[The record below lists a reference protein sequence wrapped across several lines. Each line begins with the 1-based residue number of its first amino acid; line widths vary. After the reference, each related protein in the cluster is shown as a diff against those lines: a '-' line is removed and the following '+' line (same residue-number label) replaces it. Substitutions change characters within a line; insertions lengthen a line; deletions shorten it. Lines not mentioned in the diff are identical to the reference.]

1 MCSHYEAPTSQQLQD
16 AFGVVPEGP
25 TQTELWPT
33 YIGPFIRLPIASDP
47 HDEAAPE
54 FEALAGMFG
63 LLPFWSKDTKLARR
77 TYNARSET
85 AAEKPSFRSA
95 WREARHCIIPAVAI
109 YEPDWRTGKA
119 VPTRI
124 TRADGSLMCIAGLW
138 ERWTSPDGEVV
149 HSMSMLTVN
158 ADDHP
163 LMNQYHRPDDE
174 KRMVVILPN
183 GSIRDWLKASASESR
198 EFMRQYPA
206 DRLTAEPRP
215 AR

>member
-1 MCSHYEAPTSQQLQD
+1 MCSHYEAPNSQQLLD
-16 AFGVVPEGP
+16 AFGVAPEGP
-25 TQTELWPT
+25 TQTELWPG
-33 YIGPFIRLPIASDP
+33 YMGSFFRLPVASAP
-47 HDEAAPE
+47 HDDAAPD

-63 LLPFWSKDTKLARR
+63 LLPFWAKDTKLARR

-95 WREARHCIIPAVAI
+95 WRDAQHCIIPAVAI
-109 YEPDWRTGKA
+109 YEPDWRSGKA

-138 ERWTSPDGEVV
+138 ERWSSPDGEVV

-158 ADDHP
+158 ADDHA
-163 LMNQYHRPDDE
+163 LMRNYHRPGDE

-183 GSIRDWLKASASESR
+183 GVIRDWLKASANESMDY
-198 EFMRQYPA
+198 MRQYPA